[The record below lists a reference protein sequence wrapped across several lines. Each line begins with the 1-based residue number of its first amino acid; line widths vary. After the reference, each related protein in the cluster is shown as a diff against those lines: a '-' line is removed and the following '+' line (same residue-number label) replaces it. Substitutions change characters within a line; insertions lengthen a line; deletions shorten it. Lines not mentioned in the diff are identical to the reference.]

1 MGAIR
6 KPLPRCIGPAMRA
19 MRAARARCGVTCAL
33 VLAQSCAW
41 PAFAA
46 EAAPSAK
53 HAASASSPA
62 SASTSAAAEAGLV
75 ARITAQLAE
84 KTGVRAQ
91 FKQTQ
96 TLAALSAPLVSTG
109 TLVFVRD
116 RGVIWRTDTP
126 YRVTYV
132 IGDTGVTKID
142 ASGHRS
148 TSGASHGSL
157 AQVSR
162 MMRAMLGGDLSALYS
177 QFDVAANGTTA
188 RWRMLLTPNQPQL
201 AQFVKALRMEGGA
214 FLQTLDIT
222 AANGDT
228 TRIDFTGSE
237 GIDTLSPAE
246 LALFGA
252 R

>member
-1 MGAIR
+1 MGAITEHVLR
-6 KPLPRCIGPAMRA
+6 VAG
-19 MRAARARCGVTCAL
+19 RARRAVHALPAACVLMLVQACGA
-33 VLAQSCAW
+33 S
-41 PAFAA
+41 AFAA
-46 EAAPSAK
+46 DATSPAK
-53 HAASASSPA
+53 HAASASSP
-62 SASTSAAAEAGLV
+62 SSAAAEAGLV

-84 KTGVRAQ
+84 KVGVRAQ

-132 IGDTGVTKID
+132 IGDAGVMKID
-142 ASGHRS
+142 EAGRRS
-148 TSGASHGSL
+148 TSGASHGSMT
-157 AQVSR
+157 QVSR
-162 MMRAMLGGDLSALYS
+162 MMRSMLGGDLSALYS
-177 QFDVAANGTTA
+177 QFDVAASGTTA

-228 TRIDFTGSE
+228 TRIDFAGSE
-237 GIDTLSPAE
+237 AIDTLSPAE